1 MASAYASLSTASG
14 ADNVSL
20 LLALFILVFLITV
33 VSGWFGLQ
41 GGSRF
46 FSWQN
51 LMNSLAQAIVIVGLL
66 AIGETVVIIAGGL
79 DISVGSVASIGSV
92 VSASV
97 LAGVG
102 TVGSL
107 AFFPTDSVLVAVIMG
122 ILAGMVAGALN
133 GFIVTVLRVNP
144 IIATLGTLAAFAGIA
159 FLLAP
164 DGKPIGVVTQP
175 AFTNLARGRLFQDW
189 PIPALNGSDWTGVPI
204 LTVIF
209 VAVTAVFH
217 VLMTYTAFGRAIYA
231 IGGNETAARLAGIN
245 LTRIRVTMYM
255 LSGGVAGLAGVLL
268 TARTTSGNP
277 INGVG
282 LELQA
287 ITAVF
292 LGGAAT
298 TGGKGTIIGTFL
310 AVIIVGI
317 LNNGM
322 NLLGFNTFVQRVAL
336 GLLLSVRWRSR
347 SGGRPAKR
355 RPAPAPLSGSKPDS
369 GAQHKLNT
377 GDVDGRPHPAVLL
390 QGGIEV
396 LFTGGG
402 VGRMAA
408 YVIVGTPDDIRD
420 VELLRRPQTLLP
432 VFVRLR
438 LMAGEPGTV
447 AAQRQRIGAANREHP
462 RIGAQGGTGGFCRAF
477 QVVAAALRL

>member
-1 MASAYASLSTASG
+1 MSAEKISQNPVKVQARSDKNGGGIRRIISRIG
-14 ADNVSL
+14 ADNISL

-33 VSGWFGLQ
+33 VSSWFGLT
-41 GGSRF
+41 GGDKF

-66 AIGETVVIIAGGL
+66 AIGETVVIVAGAL

-97 LAGVG
+97 LVGVG

-107 AFFPTDSVLVAVIMG
+107 GFLPTDSMLVAIVAG
-122 ILAGMVAGALN
+122 VLAGMVAGIVN

-175 AFTNLARGRLFQDW
+175 DFTWLARGRLFTEL
-189 PIPALNGSDWTGVPI
+189 PIPPLGGSAWTGVPV
-204 LTVIF
+204 LTVIL
-209 VAVTAVFH
+209 VLVTVIFH
-217 VLMTYTAFGRAIYA
+217 VLMAYTSFGRAIYA
-231 IGGNETAARLAGIN
+231 IGGNQTAARLAGIN
-245 LTRIRVTMYM
+245 INRVRMMMYM

-298 TGGKGTIIGTFL
+298 TGGKGTIVGTFL
-310 AVIIVGI
+310 AVIIVGV

-336 GLLLSVRWRSR
+336 GLLLVGAVAISQWRQAR
-347 SGGRPAKR
+347 EEKARARAIAK
-355 RPAPAPLSGSKPDS
+355 
-369 GAQHKLNT
+369 QN
-377 GDVDGRPHPAVLL
+377 
-390 QGGIEV
+390 
-396 LFTGGG
+396 
-402 VGRMAA
+402 
-408 YVIVGTPDDIRD
+408 
-420 VELLRRPQTLLP
+420 
-432 VFVRLR
+432 
-438 LMAGEPGTV
+438 
-447 AAQRQRIGAANREHP
+447 
-462 RIGAQGGTGGFCRAF
+462 
-477 QVVAAALRL
+477 

>member
-1 MASAYASLSTASG
+1 VKPNAGFDVRRIINRIG
-14 ADNVSL
+14 ADNLSL

-33 VSGWFGLQ
+33 ASPWFGLT
-41 GGSRF
+41 GGDRF

-97 LAGVG
+97 LVGVG
-102 TVGSL
+102 TVG
-107 AFFPTDSVLVAVIMG
+107 AFG
-122 ILAGMVAGALN
+122 ILPQNSMIVAIVAGIVAGMLAGAVN

-164 DGKPIGVVTQP
+164 DGKPIGVVTQSD
-175 AFTNLARGRLFQDW
+175 FTNLARGRLFLDL
-189 PIPALNGSDWTGVPI
+189 PIPPLNGSDWTGIPI
-204 LTVIF
+204 LTVILVI
-209 VAVTAVFH
+209 VAAIFH
-217 VLMTYTAFGRAIYA
+217 IIMAYTDFGRAIYA
-231 IGGNETAARLAGIN
+231 VGGNAVAARLAGIN
-245 LTRIRVTMYM
+245 LNRVRLFMYV

-298 TGGKGTIIGTFL
+298 AGGKGTIVGTFL
-310 AVIIVGI
+310 AVIMVGV

-336 GLLLSVRWRSR
+336 GLLL
-347 SGGRPAKR
+347 
-355 RPAPAPLSGSKPDS
+355 
-369 GAQHKLNT
+369 
-377 GDVDGRPHPAVLL
+377 
-390 QGGIEV
+390 
-396 LFTGGG
+396 
-402 VGRMAA
+402 
-408 YVIVGTPDDIRD
+408 
-420 VELLRRPQTLLP
+420 
-432 VFVRLR
+432 
-438 LMAGEPGTV
+438 
-447 AAQRQRIGAANREHP
+447 IGAVAISQWRQAREE
-462 RIGAQGGTGGFCRAF
+462 QSRARA
-477 QVVAAALRL
+477 VAKQQA